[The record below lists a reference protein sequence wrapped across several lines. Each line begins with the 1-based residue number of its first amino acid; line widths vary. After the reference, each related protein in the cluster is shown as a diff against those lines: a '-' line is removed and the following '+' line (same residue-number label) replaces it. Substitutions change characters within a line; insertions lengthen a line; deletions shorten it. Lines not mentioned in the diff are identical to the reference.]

1 MAYEQGYAGD
11 PRGREEAVADE
22 GAADIGSDLL
32 DSSFAESTSGMTL
45 NEQKV
50 ENKLSFYL
58 DEDQF
63 GATYSGSPYNAN
75 ININRE
81 GHINWGG
88 SISQGVGPFSARV
101 GLVGQG
107 SNISPYANLNVNP
120 VKGLNLNVSAQS
132 YPGGY
137 SAVNPSASYQNEF
150 NTPWGPLGYNIGRRG
165 GRTTGGLQV
174 RGDF

>member
-1 MAYEQGYAGD
+1 MAYEQGYVGD
-11 PRGREEAVADE
+11 PRGRETAVED
-22 GAADIGSDLL
+22 AADIGSDLL

-45 NEQKV
+45 NKQKV

-81 GHINWGG
+81 GQINWGG
-88 SISQGVGPFSARV
+88 SISQGVGPFGARV

-120 VKGLNLNVSAQS
+120 MKGLNLNVSAQS